1 MPAPT
6 AMKWGET
13 LLMFGFIGIGSTCF
27 ALFWAPSVSLDA
39 FESPAAQ
46 RIFYWHVPP
55 RGRRSSP
62 LAPCSWV
69 PQAGCFGV
77 HRGHGGFT
85 LPVQAGLATG
95 LMTVWS
101 GCVWGAAEWG
111 TPWIGRTFDSTL
123 GLLTLLAIYVVL
135 GETASPTAWNRGTRS
150 PPSAFTAL
158 LVPVTYIA
166 IIWTIRHPGPVVA
179 TGDEGSING
188 DMGLVLLLG
197 AISFTV
203 FIVGHMMA
211 SMRLTA
217 LEQRVTAMMD
227 QHDGGA

>member
-1 MPAPT
+1 
-6 AMKWGET
+6 
-13 LLMFGFIGIGSTCF
+13 
-27 ALFWAPSVSLDA
+27 
-39 FESPAAQ
+39 
-46 RIFYWHVPP
+46 
-55 RGRRSSP
+55 
-62 LAPCSWV
+62 
-69 PQAGCFGV
+69 
-77 HRGHGGFT
+77 
-85 LPVQAGLATG
+85 
-95 LMTVWS
+95 MTVWS

-111 TPWIGRTFDSTL
+111 TPWDWTDVRLNTF

-135 GETASPTAWNRGTRS
+135 GRNSQPDGVESRDTFA
-150 PPSAFTAL
+150 AFGLYGFA

-166 IIWTIRHPGPVVA
+166 TRIWTIRHPGPVVA